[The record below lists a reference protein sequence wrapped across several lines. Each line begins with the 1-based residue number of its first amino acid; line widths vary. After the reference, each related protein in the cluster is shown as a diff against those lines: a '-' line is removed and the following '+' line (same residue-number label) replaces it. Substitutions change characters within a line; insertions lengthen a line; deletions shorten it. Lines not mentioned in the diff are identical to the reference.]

1 MDDATLQL
9 IKSYK
14 TPESIIERLHDIH
27 AVILTGITGA
37 GKNTIISDMLANDRF
52 ERVVTSTTRAP
63 RLENGKMEEHGVA
76 YYFLT
81 VDQAKDNIKNG
92 EYIEVANVH
101 GRINGSLIKE
111 YERIADSGKIAL
123 TDVDYQGA
131 QVFLGFDMANLLV
144 LFIVPPSFDVW
155 MERLIS
161 RGGGS
166 LHAEKDELIA
176 RFRSAE
182 KELDHA
188 LNDPRFIPVMND
200 FSAESATEI
209 IRYATGGER
218 PNQARIDE
226 AHQVIRV
233 LSASIA
239 DHIKQLENQN

>member
-9 IKSYK
+9 IKDYK
-14 TPESIIERLHDIH
+14 TPESIIDRLHDIH

-37 GKNTIISDMLANDRF
+37 GKNTIISDMLADNRF
-52 ERVVTSTTRAP
+52 ARVVTSTTRAP
-63 RLENGKMEEHGVA
+63 RIENGKMEEHGVA
-76 YYFLT
+76 YYFLS

-111 YERIADSGKIAL
+111 YERISDSGKIAL

-155 MERLIS
+155 MERLVS
-161 RGGGS
+161 RGGGAVT
-166 LHAEKDELIA
+166 AEKDELIA

-182 KELDHA
+182 KELENA
-188 LNDPRFIPVMND
+188 LNDPRFVPIMND
-200 FSAESATEI
+200 LSAESAEQI
-209 IRYATGGER
+209 IHYATSGER
-218 PNQARIDE
+218 PSQDEIDQ
-226 AHQVIRV
+226 AHQVIRD
-233 LSASIA
+233 LSVAIS
-239 DHIKQLENQN
+239 DHIKQLES